1 MEVKAPFGTGPIW
14 DSTFPYFEA
23 ISGVNLRYNA
33 RMAVEQSSV
42 DLLLKR
48 VDEFFMAKSP
58 VHKTM
63 RALAR
68 RLSQEGIDYAVAG
81 GMALVLHG
89 YRRETVDVDV
99 LLSKEGRELFSQN
112 LVGRGYT
119 PSFPGARK
127 GFRDTETGVGID
139 ILTQG
144 EFPGDGKPKPISF
157 PNPASASIEIDGI
170 RIVTL
175 EKLIELKLASG
186 MTAPHRLRDL
196 ADVQELIKIR
206 KLGAEYAEQLDPYVK
221 EKYLELW
228 DAVAAAGDID
238 EPGSET
244 IVSE

>member
-1 MEVKAPFGTGPIW
+1 VLQSF
-14 DSTFPYFEA
+14 
-23 ISGVNLRYNA
+23 VLRYNA
-33 RMAVEQSSV
+33 RMAVEQNSLDS
-42 DLLLKR
+42 LLTR
-48 VDEFFMAKSP
+48 VDEFFMAKSQ

-81 GMALVLHG
+81 GMALVVHG
-89 YRRETVDVDV
+89 YRRETVDVDL
-99 LLSKEGRELFSQN
+99 LLSIEGRELFSQT
-112 LVGRGYT
+112 LVGRGYA
-119 PSFPGARK
+119 PLFPGARK
-127 GFRDTETGVGID
+127 GFRDTETGVKID

-144 EFPGDGKPKPISF
+144 EFPGDGKPKPVSF

-206 KLGAEYAEQLDPYVK
+206 RLPPDFAERLDPYVRD
-221 EKYLELW
+221 KYIELW
-228 DAVAAAGDID
+228 NALAGAVND
-238 EPGSET
+238 EEPDSEST
-244 IVSE
+244 ADQ

>member
-1 MEVKAPFGTGPIW
+1 
-14 DSTFPYFEA
+14 
-23 ISGVNLRYNA
+23 
-33 RMAVEQSSV
+33 MAVEQDSV
-42 DLLLKR
+42 DSLLKR

-58 VHKTM
+58 VHQTM

-68 RLSQEGIDYAVAG
+68 RLSQEGIEYAVVG

-99 LLSKEGRELFSQN
+99 LLSKEGREVFSQN
-112 LVGRGYT
+112 LVGHGYT

-127 GFRDTETGVGID
+127 GFRDTDTGVQID

-144 EFPGDGKPKPISF
+144 EFPGDGRPKPVSF
-157 PNPASASIEIDGI
+157 PDPAGASIDIDGI

-206 KLGAEYAEQLDPYVK
+206 RLPADLAERLDPYVRN
-221 EKYLELW
+221 KYLDLW
-228 DAVAAAGDID
+228 NAVADSAKLE
-238 EPGSET
+238 EPGSE
-244 IVSE
+244 SNADR